1 MITLKIIVNKLSR
14 CLKNMN
20 IDSKNHDRKKIVIMI
35 YQDFES
41 ILVRED
47 NWKQNLV
54 KQI

>member
-1 MITLKIIVNKLSR
+1 
-14 CLKNMN
+14 MN
-20 IDSKNHDRKKIVIMI
+20 IDSKIMIEKKIAIMI

-47 NWKQNLV
+47 NWKQNLI